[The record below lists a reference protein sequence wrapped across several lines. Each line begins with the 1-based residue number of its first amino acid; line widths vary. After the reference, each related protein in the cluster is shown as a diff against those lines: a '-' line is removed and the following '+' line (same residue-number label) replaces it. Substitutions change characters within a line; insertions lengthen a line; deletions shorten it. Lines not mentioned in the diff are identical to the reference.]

1 LPNGKEVRVR
11 KLSRLVAVVAL
22 LAMVGSTAALAYGPV
37 LSYAQRYNQVKNMKI
52 YDRNWLLRP
61 DEGANLVQMPTGIQ
75 ESQAPTIA
83 EMMQMRDEITQIQ
96 GSPADASKLGAS
108 VLPGKGGMAMLSPR
122 ERTEQEVRRL
132 ARSLD

>member
-1 LPNGKEVRVR
+1 VR
-11 KLSRLVAVVAL
+11 KLSRLAAVVVL

-37 LSYAQRYNQVKNMKI
+37 LSYAARYNEIKHLKI

-61 DEGANLVQMPTGIQ
+61 DEAANLVQMPTGSY
-75 ESQAPTIA
+75 ESQAPTVT
-83 EMMQMRDEITQIQ
+83 EMVQMRDEIAQLQ
-96 GSPADASKLGAS
+96 GSPSDASKIGASGAS
-108 VLPGKGGMAMLSPR
+108 VLPGRGGMAMMSPR

>member
-1 LPNGKEVRVR
+1 MR

-22 LAMVGSTAALAYGPV
+22 LVMVGSTAALAYGPV
-37 LSYAQRYNQVKNMKI
+37 LSYAARYNEVKHLKI

-61 DEGANLVQMPTGIQ
+61 DEAANLVQMPTGSY
-75 ESQAPTIA
+75 ESQAPTVT
-83 EMMQMRDEITQIQ
+83 EMVQMRDEIAQIQ
-96 GSPADASKLGAS
+96 GSPTDLSRLGAS

-122 ERTEQEVRRL
+122 ERTDQEVRRL